1 MTGET
6 IVRLRAPLLEE
17 RDRYGGA
24 VRDWDNA
31 VSVEIDGCAVSP
43 RFEAERTDQGRQGV
57 IIGLTV
63 YAPAGT
69 DVLPTDRVI
78 VRGDW
83 ANPYEI
89 DGQPGDWTNPYDG
102 RSRGVEF
109 ALKRVDG

>member
-6 IVRLRAPLLEE
+6 IVRLRAPVLEE

-31 VSVEIDGCAVSP
+31 VRVEIDGCAVSP
-43 RFEAERTDQGRQGV
+43 RFTPEDTANGRQGV
-57 IIGLTV
+57 IIGLTI
-63 YAPAGT
+63 YAPPAA
-69 DVLPTDRVI
+69 DVVPTDRIV
-78 VRGDW
+78 VRGDT
-83 ANPYEI
+83 YDI

-109 ALKRVDG
+109 ALKRVEG